1 MSALNASASTG
12 MFCVASSTGL
22 CIHASS
28 SSPTAAAAAPC
39 GSHGQGCAFQPILV
53 SIASSLPTVVTRSA
67 QFYPTRFS
75 VSASSW
81 ISRSNRSS
89 SKRRLQVQAKKD
101 ELSPIRTVPVQV
113 AHELI
118 NAGHHYLDVRTPEEY
133 AAGHVEGSINIPYMV
148 KLGPGMIKN
157 AKFVEEV
164 SQEFDKD
171 DEIVVACQSGRRSM
185 MAVTELRAVNFSGVT
200 DMGGGYSAWKESGLP
215 LQTQRSQQA
224 HQA

>member
-1 MSALNASASTG
+1 MSALNASSSTG
-12 MFCVASSTGL
+12 MLCVVSSTGL

-28 SSPTAAAAAPC
+28 SSSPTAAAPC
-39 GSHGQGCAFQPILV
+39 GSHEQGCAFQPILV
-53 SIASSLPTVVTRSA
+53 SIASSLPTVTRSA
-67 QFYPTRFS
+67 HLFPTRFS

-81 ISRSNRSS
+81 ISRSS

-101 ELSPIRTVPVQV
+101 GPSPIRTVPVQV

-148 KLGPGMIKN
+148 KMGPGMIKN
-157 AKFVEEV
+157 VKFVEEV

-224 HQA
+224 RQA

>member
-12 MFCVASSTGL
+12 VFCVASSTGL

-28 SSPTAAAAAPC
+28 SSPTAAAAPC
-39 GSHGQGCAFQPILV
+39 GSHGQGCCAFQPILV
-53 SIASSLPTVVTRSA
+53 SIASSLPTVTRSA

-75 VSASSW
+75 VSSSSW

-101 ELSPIRTVPVQV
+101 EPSPIRTVPVQV

-224 HQA
+224 RQA

>member
-12 MFCVASSTGL
+12 IFCVASSTGL

-28 SSPTAAAAAPC
+28 FSSSQTAAAPC
-39 GSHGQGCAFQPILV
+39 GSHEQGCAFQPILV
-53 SIASSLPTVVTRSA
+53 SIASSLPTVTRSA
-67 QFYPTRFS
+67 HFFPTRFS

-81 ISRSNRSS
+81 ISRSNSSS
-89 SKRRLQVQAKKD
+89 SKRRLQVQAKKV
-101 ELSPIRTVPVQV
+101 EPSPIRTVPVQV

-157 AKFVEEV
+157 VKFVEEV

-224 HQA
+224 RQA